1 MLSASQLLWFLAFPI
16 LYSLAEGIK
25 VFAPEGSDAIL
36 PCSFSTKE
44 NIVQK
49 LFDWRKVDPNKQEV
63 FMYDGG
69 LHYSNG
75 LPGQDEHFRGRVSYF
90 SQELQF
96 GNASIIIR
104 NTTVADSGNYTCGF
118 PHLQP
123 EQTFNIKLVV
133 EHVITDRFGDTP
145 GAVLKPLVGILNI
158 SEDKAWLKCEVRG
171 ASPKPKVEWRDSD
184 GNILPAEEPQV
195 SYKGDHYYITLLTT
209 VTRTN
214 TNIFHCVAT
223 QEEIGHK
230 TKDKLYVPYCAEAP
244 KPHITILGATE
255 SGVQLK
261 CDVGGVHPK
270 PKLQWKDSDG
280 NVLSAEDPVISER
293 GGRYNVTL
301 CTTVTPT
308 KTNCF
313 HCVVKQEGSYQVIDQ
328 EINLSENLFKSK
340 SGQVITGWLGGC
352 FIGILSFAFVLA
364 VLVTTKTISIHFNR
378 GCLRNANSSSEE
390 TTAPGSETGPEE
402 LRVLRNGSVV

>member
-1 MLSASQLLWFLAFPI
+1 LKMLSASQLLWFLAFLI
-16 LYSLAEGIK
+16 LYSLAEAMK
-25 VFAPEGSDAIL
+25 PHLFAPEGSDAIL

-44 NIVQK
+44 DIVQK

-118 PHLQP
+118 PRLQP

-133 EHVITDRFGDTP
+133 GEYF
-145 GAVLKPLVGILNI
+145 
-158 SEDKAWLKCEVRG
+158 SFE
-171 ASPKPKVEWRDSD
+171 
-184 GNILPAEEPQV
+184 
-195 SYKGDHYYITLLTT
+195 
-209 VTRTN
+209 
-214 TNIFHCVAT
+214 
-223 QEEIGHK
+223 
-230 TKDKLYVPYCAEAP
+230 
-244 KPHITILGATE
+244 PHITILGATE

-261 CDVGGVHPK
+261 CHVGGVHPK

-280 NVLSAEDPVISER
+280 NVLSAEDPVVSER

-301 CTTVTPT
+301 CTIVTPT

-313 HCVVKQEGSYQVIDQ
+313 HCVVKQEGSILHPAVMCWIVSGASLHSLHLGSCLVCSTPASM
-328 EINLSENLFKSK
+328 EIYIHIY
-340 SGQVITGWLGGC
+340 VC
-352 FIGILSFAFVLA
+352 VFIYV
-364 VLVTTKTISIHFNR
+364 
-378 GCLRNANSSSEE
+378 
-390 TTAPGSETGPEE
+390 
-402 LRVLRNGSVV
+402 